1 MGIGSHFSKPGSKLG
16 YLSSEML
23 SKDSLEWHDKRA
35 EDTDISERDSLTN
48 KIVIG
53 LKATVDS
60 SSSILYTLDS
70 SIEMGF
76 MVRLVTEKLF

>member
-1 MGIGSHFSKPGSKLG
+1 
-16 YLSSEML
+16 ML

-70 SIEMGF
+70 SIEMSF